1 MMKSESK
8 RHSGH
13 RQRLRNKVKSS
24 GLKVLS
30 KHEIMELLLT
40 YTIPR
45 KDTNDFG
52 HNLIERYG
60 SISKVL
66 NADVVDLK
74 KIEGIGESSAFF
86 LNLIGQ
92 LFEIVRDEKGAKIHS
107 IKNTGDMVRHY
118 RQNYSIEDKEK
129 FTCFVLSE
137 MGKVESVFGFDG
149 GSATSVEID
158 KKAFI
163 DNINIK
169 KSNAIIVV
177 HTHPDGDV
185 QPSREDMMA
194 TQQLLSISS
203 LLGITF
209 NDHVIINEK
218 TYFSFKEQGLLD
230 NMKDNYSKMFARTL
244 QFLNKNNTQDD
255 DDSVYF

>member
-1 MMKSESK
+1 MKSESK
-8 RHSGH
+8 KHVGH

-66 NADVVDLK
+66 SADVVDLK

-92 LFEIVRDEKGAKIHS
+92 LFEIVKAEKGTKIHS

-118 RQNYSIEDKEK
+118 RQNYLIEDIEK
-129 FTCFVLSE
+129 FTCFVFSE

-149 GSATSVEID
+149 GSATNVEID
-158 KKAFI
+158 KKTFI

-169 KSNAIIVV
+169 KSSAIIVV

-185 QPSREDMMA
+185 QPSRADIIA

-203 LLGITF
+203 LLGIAF
-209 NDHVIINEK
+209 NDHIIINEK
-218 TYFSFKEQGLLD
+218 SYYSFKEHGLLD
-230 NMKDNYSKMFARTL
+230 DMKVRYGKLFSNDFHILS
-244 QFLNKNNTQDD
+244 KNNGQDE